1 MPLREF
7 IKLLAKEEPADH
19 SLGVGGKSFDSPRLV
34 RGTGAQS
41 REEMAGWGGGGVD
54 LGRRLSLHVE
64 V

>member
-19 SLGVGGKSFDSPRLV
+19 SMGVGGKSFDSPKLV
-34 RGTGAQS
+34 RGTGA
-41 REEMAGWGGGGVD
+41 RAGRKEGEG